1 VTVESS
7 ITFSSPGLSS
17 GPPVTGKTSP
27 GSSEGTPFKPIACGA
42 GSKPT
47 CRDKELAQED
57 LRSQLPG
64 LANECAIATIGLGG
78 LIVGAAAPEI
88 GIGAVL
94 AVAGPTGAEI
104 FALSTPV
111 CASLIKR
118 IYDDAK
124 IIEDPPIGGLGKLA
138 QPVRPRGPAAKLPS
152 CKSYRAKIKRFC
164 ESLRADGLR
173 YAAAIRTAEAIDTA
187 LLTTVDRVTGAY
199 NAHDQHALKLQERQA
214 ASLRARFT
222 AAHAKQRRAGAAI
235 SRLIKS
241 VGLRVSI
248 TEAQEQRGIA
258 RAFSGLSRLGMS
270 GPQVE
275 QLAGITLSTTLTDG
289 LAQLER

>member
-1 VTVESS
+1 MC
-7 ITFSSPGLSS
+7 
-17 GPPVTGKTSP
+17 
-27 GSSEGTPFKPIACGA
+27 GT

-47 CRDKELAQED
+47 CQDKKLAQED

-118 IYDDAK
+118 IYDDSK
-124 IIEDPPIGGLGKLA
+124 IIEDPPIDALGKLA

-152 CKSYRAKIKRFC
+152 CRSYRAKIRRFC
-164 ESLRADGLR
+164 ESFRADGLR
-173 YAAAIRTAEAIDTA
+173 YAAAIRTAEAVDAA

-199 NAHDQHALKLQERQA
+199 NAHNQRALKLQERQA
-214 ASLRARFT
+214 TSLRARFA
-222 AAHAKQRRAGAAI
+222 AAHAEQLRAGVAI

-241 VGLRVSI
+241 VGLRVSL
-248 TEAQEQRGIA
+248 TEAQEQHGIT
-258 RAFSGLSRLGMS
+258 RAFSGLSKLGMS
-270 GPQVE
+270 GAQVE
-275 QLAGITLSTTLTDG
+275 RLAGITLSAAPTDE
-289 LAQLER
+289 LAQTWTLA

>member
-1 VTVESS
+1 LHWRTVCR
-7 ITFSSPGLSS
+7 PRKGD
-17 GPPVTGKTSP
+17 PRVRRCR
-27 GSSEGTPFKPIACGA
+27 IAA
-42 GSKPT
+42 DWNDD
-47 CRDKELAQED
+47 RLDELAQED

-64 LANECAIATIGLGG
+64 LANECAIATIGFGG

-88 GIGAVL
+88 GIGSIL

-111 CASLIKR
+111 CVSLIKR
-118 IYDDAK
+118 IYDDSK

-138 QPVRPRGPAAKLPS
+138 RPVRPKGPAAKLPS
-152 CKSYRAKIKRFC
+152 CKRYRAKIKRFC

-199 NAHDQHALKLQERQA
+199 NAHNQRALKLQERQA
-214 ASLRARFT
+214 ASLRARF
-222 AAHAKQRRAGAAI
+222 AAALTQQQRAGATI

-241 VGLRVSI
+241 VGLRVSL

-258 RAFSGLSRLGMS
+258 KAFSGLSRLGVPGS
-270 GPQVE
+270 QAE
-275 QLAGITLSTTLTDG
+275 RLAGVTLSATPTDG